1 MLKRFLLAAVIASFC
16 STSGFAQDVFVAF
29 GDSVLVN
36 GGVGEALSST
46 ASGDAGT
53 SGTAFVYVQDG
64 FTFDGFQVDL
74 ISTNTDVANITSGFT
89 VNSDFD
95 VVGGTRFNNA
105 AVDTKTLTVYKIRMR
120 LVTST
125 SSTTVAGA
133 NGATRFQATSINQ
146 NGIQHWSFRR
156 L

>member
-1 MLKRFLLAAVIASFC
+1 MAILFSLLTEEQAK
-16 STSGFAQDVFVAF
+16 
-29 GDSVLVN
+29 LYPP
-36 GGVGEALSST
+36 LSR
-46 ASGDAGT
+46 AEAGT

-74 ISTNTDVANITSGFT
+74 ISTDTAVANITSGFT

-105 AVDTKTLTVYKIRMR
+105 DVDTNSNGVQDPDETGDINVIPAVD
-120 LVTST
+120 
-125 SSTTVAGA
+125 GA

-146 NGIQHWSFRR
+146 NGINTGAFGGFDQGQG
-156 L
+156 